1 MEERNGSKSVETVGG
16 SINKAG
22 GRSGWS
28 YIKLEVKVSEEV
40 TGPLEFVQKLE
51 VKLSQQNHRHTLT
64 LRNYDGNVLLINT
77 RGKM

>member
-28 YIKLEVKVSEEV
+28 YIKLEVKVSGGGDRP
-40 TGPLEFVQKLE
+40 T
-51 VKLSQQNHRHTLT
+51 
-64 LRNYDGNVLLINT
+64 
-77 RGKM
+77 